1 MWILIFIL
9 QFFQT
14 QSIEFAKILV
24 SGPTFVWN
32 SNLDRCLTSVTS
44 FNCEHNGF
52 KTIHNRKECEQ
63 ATDSFLGSIVS
74 PRIISHNKRWKSS
87 PGCSYGYLKS
97 YYNRRKKSYYDT
109 SGHFERGEG
118 HCSKHYPCIC
128 LTTLRSCPEEVVF
141 TNKTALG
148 KKTVIEE
155 EDITGLNITGLNIT
169 NTSDISPNNGTHL
182 QSSRPIPT
190 SNLRGSVP
198 MLKSHGTPQ
207 PFYYCPNDFIYQF
220 MNLKW
225 WWNRGKWEWEW
236 EWVEVKIGACSKA
249 WFDEN
254 VHEEKSSTQ
263 KLYRKTTDVT
273 QDTVLKWLKE
283 TTDISQSYTAYT
295 TPVSITW
302 WKKITCRYPN
312 PWHEW
317 CQNSERSTK
326 TVLEKKT
333 MPIKDHLQN
342 LLGGNDYEGE
352 WPGAQLLIY
361 GISQDN
367 KFVTFNQ
374 KKGFWKGKNRYS
386 WPQYGGWEQY
396 KYTAYDNTDLKTEF
410 IKKIT
415 YETEKPLEKG
425 KLCEARNVS
434 NIFSWKGIIEQ
445 ITKNGKIDGFNLD
458 YCRCDSGEIKKVG
471 DPNPCSDEPA
481 CQPIGII
488 PPKYQKNIQSCIYK
502 KTTIQNP
509 YVIKIQEIDV
519 FKCKQ
524 YKYFRYGIVK
534 RKCVK
539 IEQRE
544 QKHKYQYLDNAF
556 VDRDAGRVVI
566 KNYGLTPM
574 SDNQF
579 YPKCLP
585 FRIYQQC
592 WCGLVLL
599 NKNSKYCWDNDAG
612 IMTPTNVVPNNKALK
627 SAITTV
633 LKDGES
639 GEGYDWNQWDVSE
652 VTDMS
657 YMFANTQFNGDISK
671 WDVAKVTNMDYMFET
686 KFNGDLSKWKQDIKV
701 IDIDRCWQ

>member
-9 QFFQT
+9 QFLQT
-14 QSIEFAKILV
+14 QSIEYNKILL

-63 ATDSFLGSIVS
+63 STDSFLGTIVS
-74 PRIISHNKRWKSS
+74 PRIIPHNKQWESS

-97 YYNRRKKSYYDT
+97 YYNSRKKSYYDI
-109 SGHFERGEG
+109 SGRFDRGEG

-128 LTTLRSCPEEVVF
+128 LTMLPSCPEEVVF

-148 KKTVIEE
+148 KKTVIED
-155 EDITGLNITGLNIT
+155 EDITGLNIT

-182 QSSRPIPT
+182 QSSRPNPT
-190 SNLRGSVP
+190 SSLRGSVP
-198 MLKSHGTPQ
+198 MLKTPSDV
-207 PFYYCPNDFIYQF
+207 CPNDFK
-220 MNLKW
+220 NLYMS
-225 WWNRGKWEWEW
+225 WEWSPWGWRWHERN
-236 EWVEVKIGACSKA
+236 IGACSKA
-249 WFDEN
+249 WFAAN
-254 VHEEKSSTQ
+254 VHEEEGFTL

-273 QDTVLKWLKE
+273 QDTVLKWLKD
-283 TTDISQSYTAYT
+283 DISQTYTAYT

-302 WKKITCRYPN
+302 WKKITCRWSNWP
-312 PWHEW
+312 EW
-317 CQNSERSTK
+317 CSNWERSTK
-326 TVLEKKT
+326 TVLKQET

-352 WPGAQLLIY
+352 WPGAQLLTY
-361 GISQDN
+361 SYSYNTISD
-367 KFVTFNQ
+367 KTSVAFYQ
-374 KKGFWKGKNRYS
+374 KKGFWKGQNRYS
-386 WPQYGGWEQY
+386 WPQYGGWKQY
-396 KYTAYDNTDLKTEF
+396 KYSGSDNTNLKTEF

-425 KLCEARNVS
+425 KLCEARNVA

-445 ITKNGKIDGFNLD
+445 ITENNKIVGFNLD
-458 YCRCDSGEIKKVG
+458 FCRCDSGEIKKVG
-471 DPNPCSDEPA
+471 DPNPCSDKPA

-488 PPKYQKNIQSCIYK
+488 PPKYRKNIRSCTYK
-502 KTTIQNP
+502 GEQIENP
-509 YVIKIQEIDV
+509 YDTKTKEIDV
-519 FKCKQ
+519 FKCIQ
-524 YKYFRYGIVK
+524 YDVLGI
-534 RKCVK
+534 KCLK
-539 IEQRE
+539 IKQRE
-544 QKHKYQYLDNAF
+544 KKHKYQYLDNAF

-566 KNYGLTPM
+566 KKYGLTLM
-574 SDNQF
+574 SFAQF

-599 NKNSKYCWDNDAG
+599 NKNSKYCWDNERG
-612 IMTPTNVVPNNKALK
+612 IMTPTSTVPNKEYLK

-633 LKDGES
+633 LKDSES
-639 GEGYDWNQWDVSE
+639 GEGYDWNQWDVSK

-657 YMFANTQFNGDISK
+657 HMFAKTQFNGDISK

-701 IDIDRCWQ
+701 TDIDRCWK